1 MVFWYVTIDHSAFS
15 TLREN
20 PQVDNK
26 PPRLFGS
33 VPGGGSPLN
42 HWLSREGTTKMQKGQ
57 FMDPLYEAFPSS
69 NRSKLIVWDRTYLPI
84 LLIWAIISPPP
95 LTLDIS
101 VPDDKGVKLLIVYVG
116 FICYVIPEQR
126 KTCYALRFALKV
138 LFTTCCNVCLIIF
151 RFFQEKISCSIS
163 FSKISEQKKADPSFF
178 PKAFASIKR

>member
-1 MVFWYVTIDHSAFS
+1 MRNMVFWYVTIDHSAFS

-84 LLIWAIISPPP
+84 LLIWASISPPP
-95 LTLDIS
+95 PHPWDLCSRRQRGQAFDCLRRLHLLRDPRAKQNLLCVEICTWS
-101 VPDDKGVKLLIVYVG
+101 VVY
-116 FICYVIPEQR
+116 YV
-126 KTCYALRFALKV
+126 L
-138 LFTTCCNVCLIIF
+138 
-151 RFFQEKISCSIS
+151 
-163 FSKISEQKKADPSFF
+163 
-178 PKAFASIKR
+178 

>member
-69 NRSKLIVWDRTYLPI
+69 NRSKLIVWDPTYLPI
-84 LLIWAIISPPP
+84 LLIWASISPPLSP
-95 LTLDIS
+95 LRSLFQTT
-101 VPDDKGVKLLIVYVG
+101 KGSS
-116 FICYVIPEQR
+116 FW
-126 KTCYALRFALKV
+126 
-138 LFTTCCNVCLIIF
+138 LFTSASFATWSQSKAKLVMRWDLHLKCCLLRAVT
-151 RFFQEKISCSIS
+151 S
-163 FSKISEQKKADPSFF
+163 AW
-178 PKAFASIKR
+178 